1 MGMITIMYWFI
12 KEYDKLIGSQ
22 TNEHKAKLHHCVHCR
37 HGFQSQELNHNSIIL
52 IKKKKNIMKQPPAQK
67 QTENPSHLNNY
78 PPHSNQTMR
87 VKVRGKIVPN
97 KTHRNIKGLKM
108 KHWTTT

>member
-1 MGMITIMYWFI
+1 
-12 KEYDKLIGSQ
+12 
-22 TNEHKAKLHHCVHCR
+22 
-37 HGFQSQELNHNSIIL
+37 
-52 IKKKKNIMKQPPAQK
+52 MKQPPAQK